1 MSRNAALK
9 GVVKKITKQKKT
21 TEAIL
26 ADYINGYME
35 EVLSPYA
42 NDEGNKEVPVEWFS
56 GLLNGTRG
64 IAPISG
70 STLKEYGFSN
80 AFTCILS
87 AWARKARMEREGLD
101 AGECSYEYL
110 TFKQIT
116 ALGGK
121 VKKGEHGVPIVFF
134 TEWDKVQKCR
144 PNAESEREDIVR
156 VMRYYLVFDIA
167 TQVEG
172 ISPRRVIK
180 TKENT
185 PLVQIDTYVKKFAEE
200 TNLKLEIGKVSGAGS
215 YSPSQHTVSVAGLQY
230 YDSPEAYYS
239 TLFHECIH
247 STAEALGRDI
257 SGNFFGNKNYSEEE
271 IVAECGAMIL
281 CQRFGIHDIPCKNSL
296 EYLRSWSKK
305 LRENPSWLSKGI
317 SKATK
322 AVTYFLEKA
331 GVPAEVEENE
341 TEVASA

>member
-1 MSRNAALK
+1 M
-9 GVVKKITKQKKT
+9 TKQKKT

-42 NDEGNKEVPVEWFS
+42 NDEGNKEVSVEWFS

-185 PLVQIDTYVKKFAEE
+185 PLVQIDTYVKKFTEE

-305 LRENPSWLSKGI
+305 LRENPSCLSKGI